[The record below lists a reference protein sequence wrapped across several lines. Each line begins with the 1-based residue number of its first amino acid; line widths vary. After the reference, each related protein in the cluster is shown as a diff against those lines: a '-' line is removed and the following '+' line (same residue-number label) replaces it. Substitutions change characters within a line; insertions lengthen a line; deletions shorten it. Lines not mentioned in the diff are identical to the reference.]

1 MNLKVEVRVLFFLFL
16 KIAFH
21 IFIVFHCISH
31 FNANPVQE
39 KVYKKVFALI
49 SIAICTLLI
58 INKATPKDES
68 YFVATLSQ
76 RRLERHPAII
86 GYEVLGKT

>member
-1 MNLKVEVRVLFFLFL
+1 MFCFL
-16 KIAFH
+16 KIALH

-31 FNANPVQE
+31 FNANPVKE

-58 INKATPKDES
+58 INKATLKDES

-76 RRLERHPAII
+76 RHLERHPALC
-86 GYEVLGKT
+86 GYEVLGKA